1 MDIRRGLHWDTGGVM
16 GRGVRASH
24 TITFI
29 GLKPGL
35 LTLDGP
41 DHCGAITVNDL
52 GLPAGEASAW
62 VAVPELFRNALKR
75 RPLNFHKGMAGSL
88 GILGGAAGMSGAAV
102 LAGRAALKLGA
113 GRVYV
118 GLLDPTL
125 ALD

>member
-52 GLPAGEASAW
+52 GLPAGEARAW
-62 VAVPELFRNALKR
+62 VAGPELFRHALKP
-75 RPLNFHKGMAGSL
+75 RPPNFPKGIARSPRLPRGP
-88 GILGGAAGMSGAAV
+88 ARQN
-102 LAGRAALKLGA
+102 RAPGVARPPA
-113 GRVYV
+113 F
-118 GLLDPTL
+118 
-125 ALD
+125 A

>member
-1 MDIRRGLHWDTGGVM
+1 M
-16 GRGVRASH
+16 GSAVRASH

-62 VAVPELFRNALKR
+62 VAGPELFRHALKR
-75 RPLNFHKGMAGSL
+75 RPLNFHKGIARSP
-88 GILGGAAGMSGAAV
+88 GILRGAARLSRAAV
-102 LAGRAALKLGA
+102 LARRAALKLGA
-113 GRVYV
+113 
-118 GLLDPTL
+118 
-125 ALD
+125 